1 MRNHQSKRLTLTLS
15 LTLTLILIHEKMLGV
30 WYSALGVRKAGGFS
44 QFAQKL
50 GKSSSPNFVNF
61 LVTLRPN
68 MMIFFNNI

>member
-1 MRNHQSKRLTLTLS
+1 MYNYNVIERQERK
-15 LTLTLILIHEKMLGV
+15 E
-30 WYSALGVRKAGGFS
+30 WYYSALGVRKAGGFS